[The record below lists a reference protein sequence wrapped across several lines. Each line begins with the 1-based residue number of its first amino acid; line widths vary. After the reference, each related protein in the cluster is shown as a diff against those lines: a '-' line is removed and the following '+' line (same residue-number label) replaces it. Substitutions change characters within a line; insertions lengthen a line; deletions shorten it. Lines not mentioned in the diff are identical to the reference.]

1 MRRNVSAIAADM
13 AADPAGLG
21 GKGAGQDH
29 GGEGEFGQDFHNFY
43 FVVCCRRGFV
53 LNRLH
58 PLHRKRR
65 AASYNY
71 FWTRIS
77 RIDTDRDCSK
87 KAL

>member
-43 FVVCCRRGFV
+43 FFVYCRRRFV

-71 FWTRIS
+71 FLTADGRG
-77 RIDTDRDCSK
+77 
-87 KAL
+87 